1 MVLKVQDSAEN
12 LVAPETR
19 SEDVE
24 AIVLVFVTGLLAYVC
39 FWEVRN
45 DEIYNAKKEKERHSI
60 VGVEEVDDD

>member
-1 MVLKVQDSAEN
+1 M
-12 LVAPETR
+12 APETR

-24 AIVLVFVTGLLAYVC
+24 AIVLVFVTALLAYVC

-45 DEIYNAKKEKERHSI
+45 DEIYNAKKKKERHSI